1 MAKNNNNIES
11 FEQQLWKAADK
22 LRKNIDAAEYKHVV
36 LGLIF
41 LCYISDAFE
50 NLYEKLKKG
59 EREYSGADPEDRDE
73 YRAEN
78 VFYVPTNARWQYLKE
93 NAKKPEIG
101 KILDEAMEVIEKENP
116 SLKGLLPKVYARGN
130 IDPISIGGLID
141 LFSNIAFD
149 QAKER
154 SADILGHVFEYF
166 LGQFALAEGKKGGQF
181 YTPRSVCRTF
191 GENA

>member
-1 MAKNNNNIES
+1 MAKNNNTVEA

-41 LCYISDAFE
+41 LRYISDAFE

-59 EREYSGADPEDRDE
+59 EGEYSGADPEDIDE

-78 VFYVPTNARWQYLKE
+78 VFYVPARARWQYLKE

-101 KILDEAMEVIEKENP
+101 KILDEAN
-116 SLKGLLPKVYARGN
+116 GGN
-130 IDPISIGGLID
+130 RKRKPISKRG
-141 LFSNIAFD
+141 IA
-149 QAKER
+149 
-154 SADILGHVFEYF
+154 
-166 LGQFALAEGKKGGQF
+166 
-181 YTPRSVCRTF
+181 
-191 GENA
+191 